1 MNGYYRI
8 LLASAASVLASAAVD
23 GEFDAHGHEPGW
35 GIRKADTGIT
45 FSAMDGRIVT
55 VAPPRPDGGELYRST
70 TEAKPFVLLIADKVC
85 TDTMSGTPYPKSV
98 NVEIGAEK
106 FAGCGGDPAGLLQR
120 EWTVGKIG
128 GQAGSK
134 GAESLVALRHGRSIE
149 RQRFLQQIFRIL
161 HCWRGRPDH
170 FRTWIV
176 DDDVRAALHG
186 PREPIPGYPS
196 RDPAFRNRARRQF
209 DSACEGWTV
218 DRRQPRPPKPDPRFG
233 TSDAEATNQ
242 RISRSGA
249 WIYLFSTKHF

>member
-23 GEFDAHGHEPGW
+23 GEFYARGHEPGW

-70 TEAKPFVLLIADKVC
+70 TEAKPFALLIADKVC

-106 FAGCGGDPAGLLQR
+106 FAGRGGDPAGLLQR

-128 GQAGSK
+128 GKPAAKEPKVCCTS
-134 GAESLVALRHGRSIE
+134 A
-149 RQRFLQQIFRIL
+149 
-161 HCWRGRPDH
+161 RP
-170 FRTWIV
+170 
-176 DDDVRAALHG
+176 L
-186 PREPIPGYPS
+186 
-196 RDPAFRNRARRQF
+196 N
-209 DSACEGWTV
+209 
-218 DRRQPRPPKPDPRFG
+218 
-233 TSDAEATNQ
+233 
-242 RISRSGA
+242 
-249 WIYLFSTKHF
+249 

>member
-1 MNGYYRI
+1 MKGYYRI
-8 LLASAASVLASAAVD
+8 LLASAACVLASAAVD
-23 GEFDAHGHEPGW
+23 GEFYARGHEPGW

-128 GQAGSK
+128 GKPAAKEPKVSLHFGTAAQFSGSASCNRFFGPYTV
-134 GAESLVALRHGRSIE
+134 GAEGLTISELGSSMMMCEQPFMDQESQFLGILRETRRFEIGQDGSLILHAKDGRSI
-149 RQRFLQQIFRIL
+149 
-161 HCWRGRPDH
+161 
-170 FRTWIV
+170 V
-176 DDDVRAALHG
+176 A
-186 PREPIPGYPS
+186 S
-196 RDPAFRNRARRQF
+196 RDRRNRIRVSGRVTRRRQI
-209 DSACEGWTV
+209 SA
-218 DRRQPRPPKPDPRFG
+218 F
-233 TSDAEATNQ
+233 
-242 RISRSGA
+242 
-249 WIYLFSTKHF
+249 H